1 VKIKRFFA
9 KDIRSALDEIKVAL
23 GPDAII
29 MSNKKVDGGI
39 EIVAAVDDDNIAT
52 IPKSSANKAESI
64 PKAASFDNANRVT
77 SNQDV
82 KVNISSKARE
92 VNEDQVSLSGFQ
104 QRLVKQQIQDQA
116 EQLLANEP
124 NSAPLSQRPSYE
136 PLTSPI
142 DRRQIDNQSSL
153 PDWAKAGT
161 MTPQP
166 AAMHSAAVNSGAMGQ
181 GPATL
186 GSGSMAPNSQQGL
199 ASGLA
204 GYQHTNSQTGF
215 GAPVSSA
222 PAHDG
227 NNQAIDQLRQEM
239 ASMRQLLQ
247 HQVNGLVSQDVARRD
262 PTRSILSSQ
271 LVEAGFDQEIAQQL
285 VLDVPPNSSL
295 DNAKQAIANS
305 IFKRLLTTNNDVIEQ
320 GGVVALLGPTG
331 VGKTTTI
338 AKLAA
343 RYAMAFGSEQ
353 VALITT
359 DSYRIGAFEQ
369 LNTYGKILGCPV
381 KVAKDAQQL
390 ADALYQLRN
399 KRLVLVDTAGMGQ
412 RDLRLSE
419 QLSTLVNTSHVN
431 IRSYL
436 VLPATAQ
443 RKVLQEAIEQFRKI
457 PIAGC
462 IMTKMDEA
470 LGAGEVISVAIGNS
484 LPIGYVTNGQR
495 VPEDI
500 GVVDINALV
509 NGVIEQLGKDDKH
522 QDISSSS
529 AQFVS
534 FNR

>member
-1 VKIKRFFA
+1 LKIKRFFA
-9 KDIRSALDEIKVAL
+9 KDIRSALDEIKIAL

-29 MSNKKVDGGI
+29 MSNKKVDGGV
-39 EIVAAVDDDNIAT
+39 EIVAAIDDDNIAT
-52 IPKSSANKAESI
+52 IPKSSVAKETPVVKRPAVNPVSK
-64 PKAASFDNANRVT
+64 PKNTPEIGIGNSH
-77 SNQDV
+77 
-82 KVNISSKARE
+82 ARE
-92 VNEDQVSLSGFQ
+92 IGDDQVSLSGFQ
-104 QRLVKQQIQDQA
+104 QRLVKQQIQVQA
-116 EQLLANEP
+116 EQLLAKEP
-124 NSAPLSQRPSYE
+124 VREQAITSNRFQPASAPV
-136 PLTSPI
+136 
-142 DRRQIDNQSSL
+142 DRRLADSHSQL
-153 PDWAKAGT
+153 PDWAKTGT
-161 MTPQP
+161 MTPQ
-166 AAMHSAAVNSGAMGQ
+166 SAGFASGANAYQ
-181 GPATL
+181 NNATK
-186 GSGSMAPNSQQGL
+186 
-199 ASGLA
+199 ASHA
-204 GYQHTNSQTGF
+204 GF
-215 GAPVSSA
+215 GSPTPSA
-222 PAHDG
+222 PGVASHQD

-247 HQVNGLVSQDVARRD
+247 HQVNGLVNQDVARRD
-262 PTRSILSSQ
+262 PTRSVLSTQ
-271 LVEAGFDQEIAQQL
+271 LVDAGFDYDIAQQL
-285 VLDVPPNSSL
+285 VIDIPPNSTME
-295 DNAKQAIANS
+295 NAKRAIANS
-305 IFKRLLTTNNDVIEQ
+305 IFKRLVTTNNDVIEQ
-320 GGVVALLGPTG
+320 GGIVALLGPTG

-343 RYAMAFGSEQ
+343 RYAMAFGSDQ

-399 KRLVLVDTAGMGQ
+399 KRLVLIDTAGMGQ
-412 RDLRLSE
+412 RDVRLSE

-457 PIAGC
+457 PITGC

-470 LGAGEVISVAIGNS
+470 LGAAEVISVAIANS

-509 NGVIEQLGKDDKH
+509 NGVIEQLGNDDKH
-522 QDISSSS
+522 QGVSSSP
-529 AQFVS
+529 AQFIS

>member
-29 MSNKKVDGGI
+29 MSNKKVDGGV
-39 EIVAAVDDDNIAT
+39 EIVAAVDDDNIAA
-52 IPKSSANKAESI
+52 IPKSTVHAAKIVAEKPDLNPFANTAKNQSAGDKAAPSAN
-64 PKAASFDNANRVT
+64 ASLN
-77 SNQDV
+77 
-82 KVNISSKARE
+82 SSAMAKPNTRE
-92 VNEDQVSLSGFQ
+92 VIDDQVSLSGFQ
-104 QRLVKQQIQDQA
+104 ERLVKQQIQVQA
-116 EQLLANEP
+116 EQFLANDRVP
-124 NSAPLSQRPSYE
+124 NSVANPNLNNSQAGKYEQVMTPLE
-136 PLTSPI
+136 
-142 DRRQIDNQSSL
+142 RRQPDNHSPL
-153 PDWAKAGT
+153 PDWAKTGT
-161 MTPQP
+161 MTPQ
-166 AAMHSAAVNSGAMGQ
+166 ASLNQVNSTGFNHQ
-181 GPATL
+181 GPSQFSATQASSL
-186 GSGSMAPNSQQGL
+186 GG
-199 ASGLA
+199 
-204 GYQHTNSQTGF
+204 
-215 GAPVSSA
+215 
-222 PAHDG
+222 DG
-227 NNQAIDQLRQEM
+227 NNQAIEQLRQEM

-262 PTRSILSSQ
+262 PTRSILSTQ
-271 LVEAGFDQEIAQQL
+271 LVDAGFDVTIAEQL
-285 VLDVPPNSSL
+285 VLDIPPNSSL
-295 DNAKQAIANS
+295 EIAKQAIANS
-305 IFKRLLTTNNDVIEQ
+305 IFKRLLSTNNDVIEQ

-343 RYAMAFGSEQ
+343 RYAMAYGSEQ

-399 KRLVLVDTAGMGQ
+399 KRLVLIDTAGMGQ

-419 QLSTLVNTSHVN
+419 QLSTLVNSSHVN

-509 NGVIEQLGKDDKH
+509 NGVIEQLGNDGK
-522 QDISSSS
+522 QQNVASSP